1 VVVINYG
8 CEDFLP
14 VRFPQS
20 GDVGFEIVQSKSHV
34 ADHASAD
41 IAQVRPVFG
50 RRVGIGRHIAV
61 RVVVIGDGEGGAH
74 LLISSTNHLKWLQV
88 QIDSPNMRDAP

>member
-1 VVVINYG
+1 MVVSNYG
-8 CEDFLP
+8 GEDFLP

-20 GDVGFEIVQSKSHV
+20 GDVGFEVVQSKSHV

-50 RRVGIGRHIAV
+50 RRVGIGRDVAV
-61 RVVVIGDGEGGAH
+61 GVVVISDGEGGAH
-74 LLISSTNHLKWLQV
+74 WRFVSHMLRHAVHMAI
-88 QIDSPNMRDAP
+88 